1 MLLKH
6 LLERNIKIKNDNF
19 ALLLDL
25 FSISIAFSVLIDETD
40 KVEKNEL
47 NRIFNINYFSYSGYL
62 KANNEGTA

>member
-1 MLLKH
+1 M
-6 LLERNIKIKNDNF
+6 NNF

-25 FSISIAFSVLIDETD
+25 FFISIAFSVLIDETD